1 MFPMALVVKNLPAN
15 TAGAGDQVFDPWVR
29 KLPWR
34 RAWLP
39 TPAFLPGESPWTEEP
54 GGLQSVGSQAA
65 DATECSSVTFQSL
78 NRPSLVCPFVL
89 QRALGLIRFWT
100 VWTTCCEHGC
110 GGTRA
115 SPGFWSFRI
124 CWVLRCFC

>member
-39 TPAFLPGESPWTEEP
+39 TPAFLPGESPWTEEAS
-54 GGLQSVGSQAA
+54 GLHVYGVAKS
-65 DATECSSVTFQSL
+65 
-78 NRPSLVCPFVL
+78 
-89 QRALGLIRFWT
+89 WT
-100 VWTTCCEHGC
+100 
-110 GGTRA
+110 
-115 SPGFWSFRI
+115 
-124 CWVLRCFC
+124 